1 MPLMTQRHT
10 EFPFLPQDAIW
21 GRFSASGHFCA
32 LQPHGCHI
40 PTTTGGHPMP
50 PLLDAVNVQHRRGP
64 DEGNNYRKVAA
75 FLLLNLLWKEQLGVL
90 QKLM

>member
-1 MPLMTQRHT
+1 
-10 EFPFLPQDAIW
+10 
-21 GRFSASGHFCA
+21 
-32 LQPHGCHI
+32 
-40 PTTTGGHPMP
+40 MP

>member
-1 MPLMTQRHT
+1 
-10 EFPFLPQDAIW
+10 
-21 GRFSASGHFCA
+21 
-32 LQPHGCHI
+32 
-40 PTTTGGHPMP
+40 MP

-64 DEGNNYRKVAA
+64 GEGNNYRKVAA